1 MGLSFHKCLP
11 LPAVDLDDFE
21 VGTREVCIDLN
32 TLSDGTRQCSSGSTP
47 PMQSFDFTL
56 LKRDIDDNVTF
67 DLSIWMGI
75 ELLGNGRA
83 CLWMGQEEYGVCVND
98 CGFPVDANL
107 ALADARSLA
116 DSFVKEL
123 DQALPDPPRMI
134 VSGARVLITI
144 LVLALLFIW
153 TIVTGGSTVA

>member
-1 MGLSFHKCLP
+1 MGLSYNRCIALP
-11 LPAVDLDDFE
+11 TVDLNDFE
-21 VGTREVCIDLN
+21 FGTREVCIDLN
-32 TLSDGTRQCSSGSTP
+32 VVRDGTRQCASGSTP

-83 CLWMGQEEYGVCVND
+83 CLWMGQEEYGVCVNS
-98 CGFPVDANL
+98 CGFPVAANP
-107 ALADARSLA
+107 ALADVRSLA
-116 DSFVKEL
+116 DSFVEEL
-123 DQALPDPPRMI
+123 DQAMPDPPKMI
-134 VSGARVLITI
+134 VSGAKALLT
-144 LVLALLFIW
+144 LLALALFFIW